1 VKKGVKHMGL
11 KVFIVG
17 IDGYIGWSLALA
29 LSNKGHKVRGVDNGG
44 RRKWVKEMGSDSLL
58 PIESRENR
66 HLLFYNRYKGI
77 MYDDNII
84 NYHAISEIFKS
95 FHPDVIVHL
104 GEMPSA
110 PYSMIDNAKSVYTHN
125 NNVIGTLN
133 VLYAMKEHCP
143 DAHLV
148 KLGTMGEYGTPNI
161 SITEGPIEI
170 EHHGR
175 KDLLPFPKRANSWY
189 HLTKV
194 HDSNN
199 IEFAC
204 RTWDLK
210 STDIMQG
217 IVYGTKTPDMEDDE
231 TLNTRFD
238 YDQCFGTIINRFCT
252 QAIARQPI
260 TLYGKGGQQ
269 RGFLPLKDS
278 IQCLTLAI
286 ENAPDKGEYRVFN
299 QFEEVYTIKDLAT
312 LVWSV
317 AQEMGYDSLITNI
330 PNPRTESEDHFFQP
344 EHEKLLKLGYK
355 PTTNMRVEITK
366 MLKDIEPYKKNIRK
380 EVLMPDIQWRS

>member
-1 VKKGVKHMGL
+1 L
-11 KVFIVG
+11 KVFIIG

-29 LSNKGHKVRGVDNGG
+29 LSNKGHKVKGVDNGA
-44 RRKWVKEMGSDSLL
+44 RREWVKEVGSDSLL
-58 PIESRENR
+58 PIDTIIHR
-66 HLLFYNRYKGI
+66 HLFLYNKFKG
-77 MYDDNII
+77 NIYQGDI
-84 NYHAISEIFKS
+84 TDYEFIADHIKRFQ
-95 FHPDVIVHL
+95 PDAIVHL

-110 PYSMIDNAKSVYTHN
+110 PYSMIDNAKTIYTHT
-125 NNVIGTLN
+125 NNVNGTLN

-143 DAHLV
+143 KAHLV

-204 RTWDLK
+204 RTWNLK

-217 IVYGTKTPDMEDDE
+217 IVYGTKTSDMEDDI

-252 QAIARQPI
+252 QAIAEEPI
-260 TLYGKGGQQ
+260 TLYGKGKQQ

-286 ENAPDKGEYRVFN
+286 ENEPDKGEYRVFN
-299 QFEEVYTIKDLAT
+299 QFEEVYTIRDLAYLIWFT
-312 LVWSV
+312 
-317 AQEMGYDSLITNI
+317 AKDMGYDSKIINI
-330 PNPRTESEDHFFQP
+330 DNPRTESDDHYFEP
-344 EHEKLLKLGYK
+344 EHKKLLNLGYK
-355 PTTNMRVEITK
+355 PTTNMKAEVIK
-366 MLKDIEPYKKNIRK
+366 MLRDIEPYKDNIKK
-380 EVLMPDIQWRS
+380 EVLMPDIQWRR